1 MFTLHVH
8 ACCMSMHVHAACPC
22 MFTLHVHACPRML
35 KVQVDASAYSSMFTL
50 HVESMCMLQLAAE
63 NLWMV
68 YVTTITTHINTS
80 PHHNTSLA
88 WMDSEIIVSQCNMKA
103 WHWYHNS
110 TWKLPS
116 SAVTL
121 ITDCHCDFAR
131 ASNLTP
137 ACERAM
143 MTRKLTVIAA
153 GKNFDYPVRGQQ
165 VAGSSKGSLAERWD
179 LVFSFLKLTCNL
191 LFVSCVFS
199 QCLVYPVCIS
209 AVHLRIQRYF
219 TGLWSPIHLCDHG
232 DPRRSLHA
240 RSCLVASS
248 SWYIRR
254 LNFECHWMST
264 ILFF

>member
-8 ACCMSMHVHAACPC
+8 ACSRCMSMHVHAACPC
-22 MFTLHVHACPRML
+22 MSTHVEGSSWCECIFKHFHAACWKHVHAAVGGWKFMNGLCHN
-35 KVQVDASAYSSMFTL
+35 Y
-50 HVESMCMLQLAAE
+50 H
-63 NLWMV
+63 
-68 YVTTITTHINTS
+68 NTS
-80 PHHNTSLA
+80 PYHNTSLA

-143 MTRKLTVIAA
+143 MTRKMTVIAA

-165 VAGSSKGSLAERWD
+165 MAGSSKGSLAERWD

-191 LFVSCVFS
+191 LFVSCFFS
-199 QCLVYPVCIS
+199 QCLVCPVCIS

-232 DPRRSLHA
+232 DPRRSLHE

-264 ILFF
+264 IPFF